1 MYVSVYVC
9 HTYKVYMYDT
19 YTHTHTHTH
28 THVYIFAEDSQ
39 AML

>member
-19 YTHTHTHTH
+19 YTHTLTH